1 MTRPIDRLTLLGLL
15 GGTLGVSTSFGMLL
29 LLPLFLKE
37 ELHGNEAD
45 FGLISAAGTVTAAIA
60 IGILI
65 RFPRRFPP
73 HYLLGFASAAYALAA
88 FGVSFANSVSWPL
101 IALGMVLGTTWAVA
115 YTTAPMVVSEL
126 SDDVSRTKYIGYAT
140 GMVQVG
146 FGLGPVLGDLLLRM
160 GMDFAGVFRAAA
172 LISVVAAF
180 LVLPLHRRSPQ
191 LRPARVHVAEP
202 PLIPALI
209 AIARSRALGPL
220 MIVLLCACLFTT
232 MNSFQTTYAAEERLS
247 FAVFYIAYTLSVIFT
262 RFVLVR
268 AFPNPSSPRVLAGAS
283 AGLVVAVLLFLVVG
297 GSPLLYGVASVA
309 LGVTYG
315 LTLPAVQAGAV
326 NASAE
331 QYRPRMLP
339 LVGLMF
345 EVAIL
350 AFPLAAGAII
360 AASDYTTLFLVLLGF
375 AVAIAALGLRE
386 AVIGPDAPAARET
399 APLSPVTARDS
410 ASPQGNP

>member
-1 MTRPIDRLTLLGLL
+1 MKRGIDRLTLLGLL

-37 ELHGNEAD
+37 RLHGDEAD

-65 RFPRRFPP
+65 RYPRRFPP

-88 FGVSFANSVSWPL
+88 LGVSFANSMSWPL
-101 IALGMVLGTTWAVA
+101 IVLGMVLGTTWAVA
-115 YTTAPMVVSEL
+115 YTTAPMVVSDL
-126 SDDVSRTKYIGYAT
+126 SDDVSRSKYIGYAT

-146 FGLGPVLGDLLLRM
+146 FGLGPVVGDLLLRM
-160 GMDFAGVFRAAA
+160 GMDFAGIFRVAA
-172 LISVVAAF
+172 LISIVSAF
-180 LVLPLHRRSPQ
+180 MVLPLHLRSPE
-191 LRPARVHVAEP
+191 LRPARVRVAEP
-202 PLIPALI
+202 PLIPALL
-209 AIARSRALGPL
+209 AIARSRAVGPL
-220 MIVLLCACLFTT
+220 VIVLLCACLFTT

-247 FAVFYIAYTLSVIFT
+247 FNVFYIAYTLSVIIT

-268 AFPNPSSPRVLAGAS
+268 AFRDPSSPLVLAGAS
-283 AGLVVAVLLFLVVG
+283 AGLVAAVLLFLVVG
-297 GSPLLYGVASVA
+297 GNPLLYGVASVA

-331 QYRPRMLP
+331 EYRPRMLP

-360 AASDYTTLFLVLLGF
+360 SSSGYTVLFLVLLGF
-375 AVAIAALGLRE
+375 AVAIAALGGRE
-386 AVIGPDAPAARET
+386 ALVARAPAPAAD
-399 APLSPVTARDS
+399 AGS
-410 ASPQGNP
+410 ALPQTTS